1 MFLRVDKLQIDL
13 PAPKRQDPNAAA
25 ALQELLGGKYG
36 EMSTLGNYM
45 FQSFN
50 FRSKSKLRPFY
61 SLVAAITA
69 EELGHVEL
77 VSNGVA
83 MLNNGPDNDGD
94 EEDGGDI
101 SDAPFE
107 DMKDIRLAAAFLSGG
122 GGAMPVNSNGQSWNN
137 DFITTTGNVVLDL
150 LHNFHLECGARL
162 HKLRVY
168 ETLTDPTGREVCG
181 YLLVRG
187 SVHAHAYALALKKI
201 TGVEIEKMLPTPN
214 IPLGNI
220 PECQKYLDE
229 GSHRRL
235 YTFSPDDYKEM
246 AGHLGQRRDGAARRS
261 AGRAE
266 GGRRHAR
273 RRQDPPAHRRALGL
287 HAGLCPGGNVRD
299 RHQALQGVALTGSG
313 RGRSGLSRAFHRQPQ
328 APGSSIGQSV
338 MRFRSSATVKS
349 SSGPATRSRTEMPA
363 AWTRLGIAGDEGM
376 PPVEVVP
383 LAQQPIG
390 AGLGQPGEAAHG
402 IGRQA
407 HAIGHLG
414 LAVRVVAAAAGSG
427 RRGGCSP
434 HRCTSPRRYPRPRA

>member
-1 MFLRVDKLQIDL
+1 MFLRVDRLQVEL
-13 PAPKRQDPNAAA
+13 PAPQQQDANAAA

-83 MLNNGPDNDGD
+83 MLANGPDTKDGD
-94 EEDGGDI
+94 AGDGGDI

-107 DMKDIRLAAAFLSGG
+107 AMKDVRLAGAFFSNG
-122 GGAMPVNSNGQSWNN
+122 GGAMPINSNAQSWNA
-137 DFITTTGNVVLDL
+137 DMVTTTGNVVVDL

-168 ETLTDPTGREVCG
+168 ETLSDPTGREVCG

-201 TGVEIEKMLPTPN
+201 TGVELEKFLPTPN
-214 IPLGNI
+214 IPLDKI

-235 YTFSPDDYKEM
+235 YTFSTEDYKEM
-246 AGHLGQRRDGAARRS
+246 AGIWGNGEVALPDDPPGKLEVVDGMP
-261 AGRAE
+261 E
-266 GGRRHAR
+266 GGKI
-273 RRQDPPAHRRALGL
+273 
-287 HAGLCPGGNVRD
+287 
-299 RHQALQGVALTGSG
+299 HQLTGVPSAFTPDYAPEEMFEIAQK
-313 RGRSGLSRAFHRQPQ
+313 LYKTSR
-328 APGSSIGQSV
+328 
-338 MRFRSSATVKS
+338 
-349 SSGPATRSRTEMPA
+349 
-363 AWTRLGIAGDEGM
+363 
-376 PPVEVVP
+376 
-383 LAQQPIG
+383 
-390 AGLGQPGEAAHG
+390 
-402 IGRQA
+402 
-407 HAIGHLG
+407 
-414 LAVRVVAAAAGSG
+414 
-427 RRGGCSP
+427 
-434 HRCTSPRRYPRPRA
+434 

>member
-83 MLNNGPDNDGD
+83 MLANGPDADKD
-94 EEDGGDI
+94 DSVMGGDI
-101 SDAPFE
+101 SGAPYE
-107 DMKDIRLAAAFLSGG
+107 AMKDARLAGAFYSAG

-137 DFITTTGNVVLDL
+137 DFVTTTGNVIVDL

-168 ETLTDPTGREVCG
+168 ESLTDPTGREVCG

-187 SVHAHAYALALKKI
+187 SVHAHAYALALKKL
-201 TGVEIEKMLPTPN
+201 TGVELDKFLPTPN

-220 PECQKYLDE
+220 PECQKYLQD

-235 YTFSPDDYKEM
+235 YTFSENDYQEMRGIWGNGEVALPDDPPGE
-246 AGHLGQRRDGAARRS
+246 LQVVDGMP
-261 AGRAE
+261 E
-266 GGRRHAR
+266 GGKIH
-273 RRQDPPAHRRALGL
+273 D
-287 HAGLCPGGNVRD
+287 
-299 RHQALQGVALTGSG
+299 LTGTPSAFTPDYAPEEMFEIAEK
-313 RGRSGLSRAFHRQPQ
+313 LYKKSR
-328 APGSSIGQSV
+328 
-338 MRFRSSATVKS
+338 
-349 SSGPATRSRTEMPA
+349 
-363 AWTRLGIAGDEGM
+363 
-376 PPVEVVP
+376 
-383 LAQQPIG
+383 
-390 AGLGQPGEAAHG
+390 
-402 IGRQA
+402 
-407 HAIGHLG
+407 
-414 LAVRVVAAAAGSG
+414 
-427 RRGGCSP
+427 
-434 HRCTSPRRYPRPRA
+434 